1 MNKLVFSNPD
11 KKITIES
18 KVPLNEE
25 EVLKAFQ
32 LLNID
37 GAISPEAD
45 KAITQAFEETF
56 EATKDELD
64 AFEGGYR
71 SRLDLKEGKY
81 TQEFE
86 KEFKDLSDVVKEEE
100 EDFDEIEDPEVLKH
114 LSLERAID
122 HGKEGKLTKVK
133 IKVDCPSCS
142 YFGEGVSFLGN
153 TFSKCPQ
160 CRIPLFN
167 EYATGTEGEKD
178 VNGVTYICQQ
188 EMVFRSTR

>member
-18 KVPLNEE
+18 KVPLSDE
-25 EVLKAFQ
+25 EVMKAFQ

-71 SRLDLKEGKY
+71 SRLELGEGK
-81 TQEFE
+81 TSEEFK
-86 KEFKDLSDVVKEEE
+86 KEFKDLSVVIKE

-133 IKVDCPSCS
+133 
-142 YFGEGVSFLGN
+142 
-153 TFSKCPQ
+153 
-160 CRIPLFN
+160 
-167 EYATGTEGEKD
+167 
-178 VNGVTYICQQ
+178 
-188 EMVFRSTR
+188 